1 MPSGH
6 VDSRIDS
13 RAGPLVHLLDP
24 ALGQPA
30 MWVTK
35 FLIFQGGVLDLFL
48 FLLTVHPLMVS

>member
-1 MPSGH
+1 
-6 VDSRIDS
+6 
-13 RAGPLVHLLDP
+13 
-24 ALGQPA
+24 